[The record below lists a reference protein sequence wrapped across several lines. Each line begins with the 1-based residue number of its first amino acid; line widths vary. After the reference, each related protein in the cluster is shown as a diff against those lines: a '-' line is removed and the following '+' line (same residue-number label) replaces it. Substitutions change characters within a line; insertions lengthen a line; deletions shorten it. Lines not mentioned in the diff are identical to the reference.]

1 MDLLARRGRKSR
13 LATLLTRSIF
23 LTIGVLSLVM
33 VLQNYQVNRQV
44 VSQEV
49 ARSKLQTQSLVQQIF
64 NFRLKALEIQQDS
77 YSRNE
82 SLIDAF
88 VTSNVAGLDRF
99 FNGIDQAAPELAPDF
114 RFITAETEV
123 VWDDSNYQFY
133 GISPEQ
139 LAHLNDEMTTGGSW
153 HLSQTPSLLGTRYLM
168 IRRVPIIYMIS
179 GEVLGYLHVGVVL
192 NNNFALINA
201 LVRGSNAD
209 EVLLS
214 VGSEVI
220 ASSTKDKGF
229 RHIEWL
235 EEAALDYTA
244 SQYMVSKT
252 DLTISDVATFL
263 SIYTIQNNQ
272 PIITLVRS
280 HYMWVAITALLL
292 VVIAVYSRQWLGK
305 RVSKELAKLMRYTES
320 TVEAKDASKFPG
332 STIEEF
338 DQIGHSFE
346 LSFLR
351 LSEQEKQFADL
362 FNFSLSPI
370 TLWNV
375 EGKLLRSNPAAER
388 SFRKNTGLEYDD
400 DLLLVEKLGP
410 HIRMCAKGATLTG
423 INIAIRDKTYRWNLS
438 PIFIDKGI
446 SNIMAQ
452 GQDVTSFVEAEL
464 QSQAARKEAEESARV
479 RADFL
484 AKMSHELRT
493 PLNGILGVSQLLK
506 SKLSDTEDI
515 EHLDVLCNSG
525 EHLLAVLN
533 DILDFSKI
541 EQGKFHIQAA
551 DFRLIE
557 LISAV
562 EKIYTPLCD
571 EKGIGFEVKTNVSHA
586 TFAHSDQVRLNQI
599 LFNLVSNAIKFTHE
613 GKVTVSLMCGNDGQN
628 SCLNIS
634 VSDTGIGIDRERIS
648 HIFEPF
654 VQAEATTTRE
664 YGGSGLGLAIV
675 HSLVEMLNGHIE
687 IESSIGQGTTFSLSV
702 PIELTES
709 VEQVEA
715 NTLLADPET
724 LFDRPLNVLLVED
737 NHTNAFIAK
746 AFCEKYGMEVIW
758 VQDGHNAIDQLQKS
772 AKFDLVLMDNQLPN
786 LGGIETTKIIR
797 EDLKLD
803 IPIFACTA
811 DGMQDTKRAFL
822 SVGADYVIVKPI
834 KELALNQAF
843 IHFKEQYLT
852 KLEEC

>member
-1 MDLLARRGRKSR
+1 MALLSQRGSKSR

-33 VLQNYQVNRQV
+33 VFQNYQVNRQV

-82 SLIDAF
+82 SLVDAF
-88 VTSNVAGLDRF
+88 VRANVTGLDRF
-99 FNGIDQAAPELAPDF
+99 FNGIDQAKPELAPDF
-114 RFITAETEV
+114 RFITSEKKMI
-123 VWDDSNYQFY
+123 WDDANYQFY

-139 LAHLNDEMTTGGSW
+139 LAHLSNEMTTGGSW

-168 IRRVPIIYMIS
+168 IRRVPIINMVS
-179 GEVLGYLHVGVVL
+179 GEVLGYLHIGVVL

-201 LVRGSNAD
+201 LQKGGNAD
-209 EVLLS
+209 QVLLA

-220 ASSTKDKGF
+220 ASSTKDKEF
-229 RHIEWL
+229 RHIDFL
-235 EEAALDYTA
+235 EQSAADLTA
-244 SQYMVSKT
+244 GQYMVSKT
-252 DLTISDVATFL
+252 DLTISNVTTFL
-263 SIYTIQNNQ
+263 SIYTIQDNK
-272 PIITLVRS
+272 PIVTLVNS
-280 HYMWVAITALLL
+280 HYMWVALAALLL
-292 VVIAVYSRQWLGK
+292 IVIAIYSRIWLGK
-305 RVSKELAKLMRYTES
+305 RVSKELSKLMSYTEN
-320 TVEAKDASKFPG
+320 TVESRITYTFPG
-332 STIEEF
+332 SSIEEF

-346 LSFLR
+346 RSFQR

-375 EGKLLRSNPAAER
+375 DGKLLRINPSAER
-388 SFRKNTGLEYDD
+388 SFRRDTGSEQDD
-400 DLLLVEKLGP
+400 YHLLVEKLGP

-446 SNIMAQ
+446 NNVMAQ
-452 GQDVTSFVEAEL
+452 GQDVTSFVEAEI
-464 QSQAARKEAEESARV
+464 QSQTARKEAEESARV

-506 SKLSDTEDI
+506 GKLSNTEDI

-541 EQGKFHIQAA
+541 EQGKFHIQSA

-571 EKGIGFEVKTNVSHA
+571 EKGIGFEVDTNVSNA

-613 GKVTVSLMCGNDGQN
+613 GHVTVSLYCNEDDHN
-628 SCLNIS
+628 PHLNIS
-634 VSDTGIGIDRERIS
+634 VSDTGIGIERERIS

-654 VQAEATTTRE
+654 VQAETTTTRE

-675 HSLVEMLNGHIE
+675 HSLVEMLNGHID
-687 IESSIGQGTTFSLSV
+687 IESSIGQGTKFSLVV

-709 VEQVEA
+709 VEQIEA

-724 LFDRPLNVLLVED
+724 LFDRTLKVLLVED

-746 AFCEKYGMEVIW
+746 AFCEKYGMEVVW
-758 VQDGHNAIDQLQKS
+758 VQDGHNAISHLKKS
-772 AKFDLVLMDNQLPN
+772 ENIDLILMDNQLPN

-797 EDLKLD
+797 EDLQLD

-843 IHFKEQYLT
+843 IHFKDEFLT